1 MKRQSGIVC
10 IIACAV
16 LLGAPIVSPTFAQPA
31 AEVPQPQSFG
41 GIGAMLNAGDA
52 GGAIIAG
59 VMPGGPAEKA
69 GVEPGDRIMAVDGV
83 DVSGMELGGIVER
96 VRGREGAPVT
106 LTLQRE
112 GEDATFDVS
121 ITRERIDAGAGFGG
135 PTPRYAPWG
144 QGGDGYEFWPPYS
157 GGPQGMPGPGGP
169 RQYRYDGGFP
179 PQMPMAPPQQPIM
192 TIENGK
198 IYILSGN
205 VLYKFNAETLEQMGS
220 AFLVPPRP
228 DGG

>member
-1 MKRQSGIVC
+1 MKRRSSIDC

-16 LLGAPIVSPTFAQPA
+16 LLGALAVCPALAQPA
-31 AEVPQPQSFG
+31 AEIPQPESFG
-41 GIGAMLNAGDA
+41 GVGAVLNAGDA

-69 GVEPGDRIMAVDGV
+69 GVEPGDRIVAVDGV
-83 DVSGMELGGIVER
+83 DVSGMELGAIVDR
-96 VRGREGAPVT
+96 IRGREGAPVT

-121 ITRERIDAGAGFGG
+121 ITRERIDAGPGFAEAPPGAG
-135 PTPRYAPWG
+135 PWH
-144 QGGDGYEFWPPYS
+144 GDGGFEFWLPYG

-169 RQYRYDGGFP
+169 WQYRPDN
-179 PQMPMAPPQQPIM
+179 QMPTPMPVAPPQQPIM
-192 TIENGK
+192 TIEDGS

-205 VLYKFNAETLEQMGS
+205 VLYKFDAETLEQLGS

-228 DGG
+228 GGG